1 MALGRP
7 YPRSRRSVLS
17 EVGCLCK
24 YLNLGALH
32 RYFELYNAFG
42 FSYLIAYTTIVSLGR
57 TVNTNANVFRIGL
70 GSFRLHVRRIEG
82 AVFAVHLIW
91 LEAPL
96 VQRISQSTLWAA
108 LLPLFVM
115 RKTMVAWT
123 YCEPGLGGW

>member
-96 VQRISQSTLWAA
+96 VQADLTINVVGGTLTVVRYAEDDGR
-108 LLPLFVM
+108 LDVL
-115 RKTMVAWT
+115 
-123 YCEPGLGGW
+123 